1 MKSFIELAR
10 VTKARDMAP
19 RGGTDKDRAQHHI
32 LMSAGV
38 GHLTQRDCCRG
49 KPNGVEM
56 APCLPGL
63 RLKLLNIKVAKLL
76 SHNKPQDREGI
87 GVSLVVHTECK

>member
-38 GHLTQRDCCRG
+38 DHLTQRDCCRG
-49 KPNGVEM
+49 KPSRGGDG
-56 APCLPGL
+56 P
-63 RLKLLNIKVAKLL
+63 LLAWIEAEVTKY
-76 SHNKPQDREGI
+76 
-87 GVSLVVHTECK
+87 